1 MLQLAWPPF
10 LYVLLLS
17 LTVAFAVWTYRHT
30 HALTRRQR
38 LLLTLL
44 RSTTLG
50 LVLTLLADP
59 LLVRTERRQTPP
71 ELALLID
78 DSASMPLAPATAA
91 GNWPGSFSRHSPGMH
106 CEQPACTFTAWEPP
120 CVPFLMSRAI

>member
-17 LTVAFAVWTYRHT
+17 LTVAFAVWTYRRT

-59 LLVRTERRQTPP
+59 LLVRTERRRLRP
-71 ELALLID
+71 
-78 DSASMPLAPATAA
+78 
-91 GNWPGSFSRHSPGMH
+91 NWPF
-106 CEQPACTFTAWEPP
+106 
-120 CVPFLMSRAI
+120 